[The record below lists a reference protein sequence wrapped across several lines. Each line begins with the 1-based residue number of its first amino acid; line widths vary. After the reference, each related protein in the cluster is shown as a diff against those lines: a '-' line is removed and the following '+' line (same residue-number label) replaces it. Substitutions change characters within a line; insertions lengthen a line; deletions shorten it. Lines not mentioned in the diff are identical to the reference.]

1 MLFRPADNA
10 KRMNVSAK
18 RMGMPEIPEELF
30 LEGLTR
36 LVQTDKD
43 WIPTKDGSAL
53 YLRPFMFA
61 TDDFVGVRPSE
72 NYSFIIFCCPVN
84 SYYPKPIRVK
94 VEQKYVRA
102 SDGMAGFAKAA
113 GNYGISMLPAI
124 EAKKLGYDQIIWTDG
139 KTHNHVEES
148 GTTNLFFVVDD
159 KIILTPALDGNILEG
174 ITRDSCLKILA
185 KEGYKIEERK
195 IGIDEVI
202 GYAKEGRLSDCFGTG
217 TAAIIAKIAAIGF
230 DGVDYELPAAETRKV
245 SNEIYAKIY
254 GIQTGKVADEFG
266 WTVRV

>member
-1 MLFRPADNA
+1 
-10 KRMNVSAK
+10 
-18 RMGMPEIPEELF
+18 
-30 LEGLTR
+30 
-36 LVQTDKD
+36 
-43 WIPTKDGSAL
+43 
-53 YLRPFMFA
+53 
-61 TDDFVGVRPSE
+61 
-72 NYSFIIFCCPVN
+72 
-84 SYYPKPIRVK
+84 
-94 VEQKYVRA
+94 
-102 SDGMAGFAKAA
+102 
-113 GNYGISMLPAI
+113 MLPAI